1 MRYAQTLEAVF
12 LERPNRFIARVL
24 LPGGQTETVH
34 VKNTGRCREL
44 LVPGCRVILAKGENP
59 ARKTAYDLVAAYKQ
73 GTGLINMDSQAP
85 NAAMKEWLEGRDY
98 DTVRAEVAFGNSRMD
113 FYMEKGGAKTLCEV
127 KGCTLEKDGTG
138 YFPDAP
144 TERGAKHLRELA
156 AATRAGYEAVIA
168 FVIQIPGVER
178 VLPNTRTDPVFSQAL
193 ADAARAGV
201 KIWYMLCDVDEDGM
215 VIREKR
221 ECRETGV

>member
-1 MRYAQTLEAVF
+1 
-12 LERPNRFIARVL
+12 
-24 LPGGQTETVH
+24 
-34 VKNTGRCREL
+34 
-44 LVPGCRVILAKGENP
+44 
-59 ARKTAYDLVAAYKQ
+59 
-73 GTGLINMDSQAP
+73 
-85 NAAMKEWLEGRDY
+85 
-98 DTVRAEVAFGNSRMD
+98 
-113 FYMEKGGAKTLCEV
+113 
-127 KGCTLEKDGTG
+127 
-138 YFPDAP
+138 
-144 TERGAKHLRELA
+144 
-156 AATRAGYEAVIA
+156 VIA